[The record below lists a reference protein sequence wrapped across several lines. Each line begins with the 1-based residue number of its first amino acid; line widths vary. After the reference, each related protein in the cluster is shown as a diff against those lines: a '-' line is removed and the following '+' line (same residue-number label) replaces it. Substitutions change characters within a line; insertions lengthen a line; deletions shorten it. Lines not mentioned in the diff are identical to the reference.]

1 MLKAALLVSQIYLS
15 SSIYLRPHMKM
26 LQVKIPIVSRGECIM
41 SINVNDGRKQ
51 VPVTIIT
58 STGFRPIPTQETSNG
73 NNDRV
78 PD

>member
-1 MLKAALLVSQIYLS
+1 MMVCMLKAALLVSQIYLS

-51 VPVTIIT
+51 VPVTIPAVI
-58 STGFRPIPTQETSNG
+58 G
-73 NNDRV
+73 NYC
-78 PD
+78 